1 LCRLLYYDVQFLRGY
16 KIYFIIIR
24 NKFNDPT
31 TGSTSPVSYGGTVPL
46 NTAFMNALISAPG
59 LASGRLLNLSHQI
72 QVIFR
77 VITRDMDS
85 ATRLRPD
92 NL

>member
-1 LCRLLYYDVQFLRGY
+1 MDALMV
-16 KIYFIIIR
+16 
-24 NKFNDPT
+24 
-31 TGSTSPVSYGGTVPL
+31 SPAV
-46 NTAFMNALISAPG
+46 
-59 LASGRLLNLSHQI
+59 ASGRLLNLSHQI
-72 QVIFR
+72 QLIFR

>member
-1 LCRLLYYDVQFLRGY
+1 MDLFFIINDF
-16 KIYFIIIR
+16 INDFIIIR
-24 NKFNDPT
+24 NKFSDPS
-31 TGSTSPVSYGGTVPL
+31 TGSTAVVNLGGTSAL
-46 NTAFMNALISAPG
+46 NTAFLTALIAAPG
-59 LASGRLLNLSHQI
+59 LANGGRLLNLSHQI